1 MPQSSIG
8 SGPGA
13 DNNENHPG
21 DGMPSKT
28 MGAETG
34 ASQTPEHQQAQRTQ
48 NPMEPAEPAAPADG
62 ATEAALGASS
72 PLPGATLASPDAANP
87 GGFPDGP
94 NVAPSPWEKDA
105 AQGKG

>member
-1 MPQSSIG
+1 MSTSSIG
-8 SGPGA
+8 SGPSA

-21 DGMPSKT
+21 DAMPSKT

-34 ASQTPEHQQAQRTQ
+34 SSQTPEHRKAQQEQESAEQ
-48 NPMEPAEPAAPADG
+48 PAGG
-62 ATEAALGASS
+62 ATGAA
-72 PLPGATLASPDAANP
+72 LASPDELLGSVTANADPDNP
-87 GGFPDGP
+87 GDFPDGP

>member
-1 MPQSSIG
+1 MSQSSIG
-8 SGPGA
+8 SGPGT

-28 MGAETG
+28 MGAESG
-34 ASQTPEHQQAQRTQ
+34 SSQTPAHQKAQLKQ
-48 NPMEPAEPAAPADG
+48 EPAEQVSE
-62 ATEAALGASS
+62 ATEEALTS
-72 PLPGATLASPDAANP
+72 PDELLGSVPASPNPENP
-87 GGFPDGP
+87 GDFPDGP